1 MVRLSTS
8 RLARGAAGLLTA
20 GIVLAS
26 PLSAL
31 AQSAPANPQTLV
43 PGADALGSDWKLFM
57 SAGDQT
63 TWVNLFQP
71 TDASD
76 STTNISSAAQ
86 IFPTTDAVAKEFD
99 NTTAQMK
106 KAGYTVTD
114 VQGIGDK
121 AVKVSGSVGNKK
133 TAESL
138 YLFAIGTTMGGTS
151 AQTKPEKFD
160 AVDAVAIKVAN
171 AELAL
176 VRSGGA
182 GAAPAQATP
191 GGLAKALALPLGAVG
206 DGWKSQNEQLDPDG
220 KKYSID
226 YVPTDGSKWQASIA
240 LFVLPTPDAAATV
253 VASLAD
259 PLRQQGWAVVPQDS
273 YGDGNGLKG
282 TIGTADVAG
291 TMYIMNVGSRVA
303 MVLAIA
309 EPAKSQDASDLA
321 DSLAAAQEG
330 RLY

>member
-1 MVRLSTS
+1 
-8 RLARGAAGLLTA
+8 
-20 GIVLAS
+20 
-26 PLSAL
+26 
-31 AQSAPANPQTLV
+31 V
-43 PGADALGSDWKLFM
+43 PGVDALGSDWKLFM

-63 TWVNLFQP
+63 AWVNLFQP
-71 TDASD
+71 ADAGD
-76 STTNISSAAQ
+76 QTTNISAAAQ

-138 YLFAIGTTMGGTS
+138 YLFAIGTTMGGAS
-151 AQTKPEKFD
+151 AQTKPEKFAD
-160 AVDAVAIKVAN
+160 VDAVAVKVAN

-182 GAAPAQATP
+182 GAPPPVAATP

-206 DGWKSQNEQLDPDG
+206 DGWKSQNEQIDPDG

-226 YVPTDGSKWQASIA
+226 YVPTDGSKWQASIM
-240 LFVLPTPDAAATV
+240 LFVLPSPDAAATV
-253 VASLAD
+253 VSSLAD
-259 PLRQQGWAVVPQDS
+259 PLRGQGWAIVPQDS

-282 TIGTADVAG
+282 TIGTADAAG

-303 MVLAIA
+303 MILAVA
-309 EPAKSQDASDLA
+309 EPKNAQDASDLA
-321 DSLAAAQEG
+321 DSLAGAQEG

>member
-1 MVRLSTS
+1 MIGLSTS

-26 PLSAL
+26 PLTAL
-31 AQSAPANPQTLV
+31 AQSAPANPATMV
-43 PGADALGSDWKLFM
+43 PGVDALGSDWKLLI
-57 SAGDQT
+57 SAGDQSA
-63 TWVNLFQP
+63 WVSVFQP
-71 TDASD
+71 ADASD
-76 STTNISSAAQ
+76 QVTNITAATQ
-86 IFPTTDAVAKEFD
+86 IFPNADAVAKEFD

-133 TAESL
+133 TAESV
-138 YLFAIGTTMGGTS
+138 YLFAIGTTMGGTQ
-151 AQTKPEKFD
+151 AQTKPEKFAD
-160 AVDAVAIKVAN
+160 VDAVAVKVAN

-182 GAAPAQATP
+182 GAAPAAATP

-206 DGWKSQNEQLDPDG
+206 DGWKSQNEQIDPDG

-226 YVPTDGSKWQASIA
+226 YVPTDGSKWQSSIA
-240 LFVLPTPDAAATV
+240 LFVLPSPDAAATV

-259 PLRQQGWAVVPQDS
+259 PLRQQGWAVVPQDT

-282 TIGTADVAG
+282 TIGTADAAG

-303 MVLAIA
+303 MILAVA
-309 EPAKSQDASDLA
+309 EPKNAQDASDLA